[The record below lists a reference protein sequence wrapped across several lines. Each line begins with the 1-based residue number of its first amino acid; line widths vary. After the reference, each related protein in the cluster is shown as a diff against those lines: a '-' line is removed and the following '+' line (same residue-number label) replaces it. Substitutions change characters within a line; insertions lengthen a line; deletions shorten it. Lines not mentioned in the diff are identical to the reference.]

1 VTGILDKYL
10 ARTRALAGEAVT
22 LFENAK
28 STEFA
33 NRLQTKAPNSYAEKA
48 KSLK

>member
-1 VTGILDKYL
+1 VTSILDRYL
-10 ARTRALAGEAVT
+10 ARIRTLAGEAIN

-33 NRLQTKAPNSYAEKA
+33 DRLQTKAAGKGN
-48 KSLK
+48 